1 MLQDVTLPSQRN
13 ALIVLLLIAVVLS
26 AFAFMLYL
34 LLRNAERIKSLM
46 GDFPTQGGGV
56 VVALTLIFF
65 TGLVI
70 IVRLALGTKFPDGYE
85 TWIWALI
92 ALAGVTTA
100 GMIGK
105 RATDF
110 RFKQAG
116 NPSPVNVEAPS
127 SVTVT
132 KESEKG

>member
-1 MLQDVTLPSQRN
+1 VNEITQLTQRN
-13 ALIVLLLIAVVLS
+13 ALVVLLLVAVILS
-26 AFAFMLYL
+26 AFAFVIWL
-34 LLRNAERIKSLM
+34 LLRNRAEIKDFM
-46 GDFPTQGGGV
+46 TDFPTQGGGV

-65 TGLVI
+65 TGLVV
-70 IVRLALGTKFPDGYE
+70 IVRLALGVEFPDGYE

-110 RFKQAG
+110 RYKEAG
-116 NPSPVNVEAPS
+116 RSPSPVTVQAPS
-127 SVTVT
+127 TVTVEE
-132 KESEKG
+132 KEVG